1 MSIGSVAEG
10 TKKIKEMNVYSDNPI
25 KSRRDVTQRGPR
37 SSLTAH
43 THLTSSQY
51 LHPSEGR
58 VNISPH
64 FPACRRPA
72 RPGGRAACL
81 RRRSSQDAQTT
92 CLPPSSTS
100 ARRRHL
106 LRPSSST
113 GRALCRRQPRG
124 RSGGPCA
131 GSSPSRDTRRPS
143 CSGLIQGGT
152 CLHRPGDTERR
163 NVAIE
168 GHAASLGGSECERKS
183 SIVAQQE
190 AVCVCGREHAVHIHD
205 NLI

>member
-1 MSIGSVAEG
+1 MQVKSNVSIGSVAEG

-72 RPGGRAACL
+72 RPGGRAGGL
-81 RRRSSQDAQTT
+81 IEAQKLSGRTNNVFASLLHVGPET
-92 CLPPSSTS
+92 PSAAPFVLNGPSALPPATQRALGWSVRLHLSAS
-100 ARRRHL
+100 ARRYRE
-106 LRPSSST
+106 T
-113 GRALCRRQPRG
+113 QRG
-124 RSGGPCA
+124 YR
-131 GSSPSRDTRRPS
+131 
-143 CSGLIQGGT
+143 GT
-152 CLHRPGDTERR
+152 C
-163 NVAIE
+163 
-168 GHAASLGGSECERKS
+168 
-183 SIVAQQE
+183 SIF
-190 AVCVCGREHAVHIHD
+190 GRQRV
-205 NLI
+205 